1 MPSSK
6 RTDADEYLKL
16 VAEHPLRPI
25 TSEAALRGAT
35 RMMHSLLDR
44 KSLSKA
50 AEDYLDVL
58 SDLVEKYEEARY
70 PIGPGSDADLLRHLM
85 DARGI
90 TAAELAEHTGIVSS
104 TLSNVMTGK
113 RSLNRDHI
121 GALMGFFHV
130 PAGVFEFGTRVN
142 RQAS

>member
-1 MPSSK
+1 MSSPK
-6 RTDADEYLKL
+6 QTGADEYLEL
-16 VAEHPLRPI
+16 VTEQPLRPI
-25 TSEAALRGAT
+25 TSEAALRRAT
-35 RMMHSLLDR
+35 RMMHALLDR
-44 KSLSKA
+44 KTLSRA

-70 PIGPGSDADLLRHLM
+70 PIEPGTDADLLRHLM

-90 TAAELAEHTGIVSS
+90 TAAELAQHTGIVSS

-113 RSLNRDHI
+113 RSLNRAHI

-130 PAGVFEFGTRVN
+130 PAGVFDFDTAPN
-142 RQAS
+142 LQAS